1 MNNASMRTKRDPRL
15 QNYARELRKKM
26 TDAERRLWHALRGG
40 QLNNTKFRR
49 QCPIGTYIVDFV
61 SFDNKLVIE
70 PDDGQHATQQ
80 NYDAARSAFLQNKG
94 FRVLR
99 FWNHEVLQSTE
110 AVLTEILKRCQ
121 TPS

>member
-26 TDAERRLWHALRGG
+26 TDAERCLWHALRGG
-40 QLNNTKFRR
+40 QLNGIKFRR

-70 PDDGQHATQQ
+70 PDGGQHATQQ
-80 NYDAARSAFLQNKG
+80 NYDAARSVFLQNKG